1 MMIFFLYVS
10 YNNSD
15 WKRNMKITKLSW
27 RNLWRNPT
35 RTNVTISAVALCI
48 AVLIIF
54 QSMIVGLIEK
64 AKFTTTNLII
74 GEVQIHAEGYLDD
87 RSIYKSLQNTEEIH
101 LIAKENNIG
110 LVERSYGFGL
120 ISSGTKSAGTQFW
133 GINPESELQHFDFA
147 NHIDKGNFLTNTS
160 LKKIVLGRKLANSIA
175 ADIGTELVV
184 FVQGADGSLGN
195 ELFYVAGILKNMAD
209 NVDRGAA
216 MILRK
221 DFDILFSANNLIHEI
236 ALNSKGRLE
245 SEEIQKL
252 LSAKTIGV
260 DVETWQQLMP
270 TIALM
275 TEKMSV
281 FMRTFF
287 SLIFGI
293 AASLGVMNTMIMS
306 TYDRMR
312 EFGIIRAIG
321 TTPWRIL
328 KQISLEAI
336 LLTTIASVI
345 GVVVGLSV
353 ALYFQ
358 KYGFDVSG
366 GGNMSFGGVVMDP
379 VWRASVSVGI
389 VLLPVVLL
397 MLVSIV
403 ASIYPASIAA
413 RIKPVEAIH
422 YKP

>member
-1 MMIFFLYVS
+1 
-10 YNNSD
+10 
-15 WKRNMKITKLSW
+15 MKIIKVSW
-27 RNLWRNPT
+27 RNLWRNPI
-35 RTNVTISAVALCI
+35 RTNVTISAVAICI
-48 AVLIIF
+48 AILIIF

-64 AKFTTTNLII
+64 AKFNTTNLII
-74 GEVQIHAEGYLDD
+74 GEVQIHAEDYLDD
-87 RSIYKSLQNTEEIH
+87 RSIYKSLQNIEEIH
-101 LIAKENNIG
+101 SVAKENNIG

-160 LKKIVLGRKLANSIA
+160 LKKIVLGRKLASTIA

-216 MILRK
+216 MILRE
-221 DFDILFSANNLIHEI
+221 DFDILFSTNNLIHEI
-236 ALNSKGRLE
+236 ALNSKGRFE

-252 LSAKTIGV
+252 LSARTADV

-270 TIALM
+270 TIALL

-328 KQISLEAI
+328 KQVSLEAI

-366 GGNMSFGGVVMDP
+366 DGNMSFGGVVMDP
-379 VWRASVSVGI
+379 VWKASVSVGI
-389 VLLPVVLL
+389 VLLPIVLL

>member
-1 MMIFFLYVS
+1 
-10 YNNSD
+10 
-15 WKRNMKITKLSW
+15 MKIIKVSW
-27 RNLWRNPT
+27 RNLWRNPI
-35 RTNVTISAVALCI
+35 RTNVTISAVAICI
-48 AVLIIF
+48 AILIIF

-64 AKFTTTNLII
+64 AKFNTTNLII
-74 GEVQIHAEGYLDD
+74 GEVQIHVEDYFDD
-87 RSIYKSLQNTEEIH
+87 RSIYKSLQNIEEIH
-101 LIAKENNIG
+101 SVAKENNIG

-160 LKKIVLGRKLANSIA
+160 LKKIVLGKKLASSIA

-195 ELFYVAGILKNMAD
+195 ELFYVSGILKNMAD
-209 NVDRGAA
+209 NIDRGAA
-216 MILRK
+216 MILRE
-221 DFDILFSANNLIHEI
+221 DFDILFSTNNLIHEI

-252 LSAKTIGV
+252 VSAKTTGV

-270 TIALM
+270 TIAMM
-275 TEKMSV
+275 TEKMIV
-281 FMRTFF
+281 FMRTLF

-328 KQISLEAI
+328 KQVSLEAI
-336 LLTTIASVI
+336 LMTIFSSII

-366 GGNMSFGGVVMDP
+366 SGNMSFGGVVMDP
-379 VWRASVSVGI
+379 IWRANVSVGI
-389 VLLPVVLL
+389 VFLPVVL
-397 MLVSIV
+397 MILVSTV

>member
-1 MMIFFLYVS
+1 MIEKK
-10 YNNSD
+10 D
-15 WKRNMKITKLSW
+15 MKITKLSW

-35 RTNVTISAVALCI
+35 RTNVTILAVSLCI

-64 AKFTTTNLII
+64 AKFTTTNLVI
-74 GEVQIHAEGYLDD
+74 GEVQVHAEGYLDD
-87 RSIYKSLQNTEEIH
+87 RSIYKSLQNIEEIH
-101 LIAKENNIG
+101 SVAKENNIG

-133 GINPESELQHFDFA
+133 GINPESELRHFDFA

-160 LKKIVLGRKLANSIA
+160 LKKIVLGRKLASSIA

-216 MILRK
+216 MILRE
-221 DFDILFSANNLIHEI
+221 DFNILFSTNNLIHEI

-328 KQISLEAI
+328 KQMSLEAI

-379 VWRASVSVGI
+379 IWKASVSVGI

>member
-1 MMIFFLYVS
+1 
-10 YNNSD
+10 
-15 WKRNMKITKLSW
+15 MKITKLSW

-54 QSMIVGLIEK
+54 QSMIMGLIEK

-74 GEVQIHAEGYLDD
+74 GEVQVHAEGYLDD

-160 LKKIVLGRKLANSIA
+160 LKKIVLGRKLASSIA

-236 ALNSKGRLE
+236 ALNSKGRFE

-252 LSAKTIGV
+252 LSARTADV

-379 VWRASVSVGI
+379 VWRGSVSVGI

-397 MLVSIV
+397 MLVSVV

>member
-1 MMIFFLYVS
+1 M
-10 YNNSD
+10 NG
-15 WKRNMKITKLSW
+15 KRDMKITKLSW

-35 RTNVTISAVALCI
+35 RTNVTILAVSLCI

-64 AKFTTTNLII
+64 AKFTTTNLVI
-74 GEVQIHAEGYLDD
+74 GEVQVHAEGYLDD

-160 LKKIVLGRKLANSIA
+160 LKKIVLGRKLASSIA

-216 MILRK
+216 MILRE
-221 DFDILFSANNLIHEI
+221 DFDILFSTNNLIHEI
-236 ALNSKGRLE
+236 ALNSKGRFE

-252 LSAKTIGV
+252 LSARTADV

-270 TIALM
+270 TIALL

-328 KQISLEAI
+328 KQVSLEAI

-345 GVVVGLSV
+345 GAVVGLSI

-389 VLLPVVLL
+389 VLLPIVLL

>member
-1 MMIFFLYVS
+1 M
-10 YNNSD
+10 NEKGD
-15 WKRNMKITKLSW
+15 MKITKLSW

-35 RTNVTISAVALCI
+35 RTNVTILAVSLCI

-64 AKFTTTNLII
+64 TKFTTTNLII
-74 GEVQIHAEGYLDD
+74 GEVQVHAEGYLDD

-195 ELFYVAGILKNMAD
+195 ELFYVAGILKNVAD

-216 MILRK
+216 MILRE

-275 TEKMSV
+275 AEKMSV

-287 SLIFGI
+287 SLIFAI

-328 KQISLEAI
+328 KQVSLEAI

-345 GVVVGLSV
+345 GAVVGLSV

-389 VLLPVVLL
+389 VLLPIVLL

>member
-1 MMIFFLYVS
+1 
-10 YNNSD
+10 
-15 WKRNMKITKLSW
+15 MKIIKVSW
-27 RNLWRNPT
+27 RNLWRNSI
-35 RTNVTISAVALCI
+35 RTNVTISAVAICI
-48 AVLIIF
+48 AILIIF

-64 AKFTTTNLII
+64 AKFNTTNLII
-74 GEVQIHAEGYLDD
+74 GEVQVHAEDYLDD
-87 RSIYKSLQNTEEIH
+87 HSIYKSLQNIEEIH
-101 LIAKENNIG
+101 SVAKENNIG

-160 LKKIVLGRKLANSIA
+160 LKKIVLGKKLASSIA

-195 ELFYVAGILKNMAD
+195 ELFYVSGILKNVAD
-209 NVDRGAA
+209 NIDRGAA
-216 MILRK
+216 MILRE
-221 DFDILFSANNLIHEI
+221 DFDILFSTNNLIHEI

-252 LSAKTIGV
+252 VSAKTTGV

-275 TEKMSV
+275 TEKMIV
-281 FMRTFF
+281 FMRTLF

-328 KQISLEAI
+328 KQVSLEAMLMTI
-336 LLTTIASVI
+336 IASII
-345 GVVVGLSV
+345 GVVIGLSV

-366 GGNMSFGGVVMDP
+366 SGNMSFGGVVMDP
-379 VWRASVSVGI
+379 IWRASVSIGI
-389 VLLPVVLL
+389 VFLPVAL
-397 MLVSIV
+397 MMLISIV

>member
-1 MMIFFLYVS
+1 
-10 YNNSD
+10 
-15 WKRNMKITKLSW
+15 MKIIKVSW
-27 RNLWRNPT
+27 RNLWRNPI
-35 RTNVTISAVALCI
+35 RTNVTISAVAICI
-48 AVLIIF
+48 AILIVF

-64 AKFTTTNLII
+64 AKFTTTNLVI
-74 GEVQIHAEGYLDD
+74 GEVQVHAEGYLDD
-87 RSIYKSLQNTEEIH
+87 RSIYKSLQNIEEIH
-101 LIAKENNIG
+101 SVAKENKIG

-160 LKKIVLGRKLANSIA
+160 LKKIVLGKKLASSIA

-195 ELFYVAGILKNMAD
+195 ELFYVSGILKNMAD
-209 NVDRGAA
+209 NIDRGAA
-216 MILRK
+216 MILRE
-221 DFDILFSANNLIHEI
+221 DFDILFSTNNLIHEV
-236 ALNSKGRLE
+236 ALNSKGKLE

-252 LSAKTIGV
+252 VSAKITGA

-270 TIALM
+270 TIAMM
-275 TEKMSV
+275 TEKMIV
-281 FMRTFF
+281 FMRTLF

-328 KQISLEAI
+328 KQVSLEAI
-336 LLTTIASVI
+336 LMTIFASII

-366 GGNMSFGGVVMDP
+366 SGNMSFGGVVMDP
-379 VWRASVSVGI
+379 IWRANVSVGI
-389 VLLPVVLL
+389 VFLPVVL
-397 MLVSIV
+397 MILVSTV
-403 ASIYPASIAA
+403 ASLYPASIAA

>member
-1 MMIFFLYVS
+1 
-10 YNNSD
+10 
-15 WKRNMKITKLSW
+15 MKIIKVSW
-27 RNLWRNPT
+27 RNLWRNPI
-35 RTNVTISAVALCI
+35 RTNVTISAVAICI
-48 AVLIIF
+48 AILIIF

-64 AKFTTTNLII
+64 AKFNTTNLII
-74 GEVQIHAEGYLDD
+74 GEVQIHAEDYFDD
-87 RSIYKSLQNTEEIH
+87 RSIYKSLQNIEEIH
-101 LIAKENNIG
+101 SVAKENNIG

-160 LKKIVLGRKLANSIA
+160 LKKIVLGKKLASSIA

-195 ELFYVAGILKNMAD
+195 ELFYVSGILKNMAD
-209 NVDRGAA
+209 NIDRGAA
-216 MILRK
+216 MILRE
-221 DFDILFSANNLIHEI
+221 DFDILFSTNNLIHEI

-252 LSAKTIGV
+252 VSAKTTGV

-270 TIALM
+270 TIAMM
-275 TEKMSV
+275 TEKMIV
-281 FMRTFF
+281 FMRTLF

-328 KQISLEAI
+328 KQVSLEAI
-336 LLTTIASVI
+336 LMTIFASII
-345 GVVVGLSV
+345 GVVIGLSV

-366 GGNMSFGGVVMDP
+366 SGNMSFGGVVMDP
-379 VWRASVSVGI
+379 IWRANVSVGI
-389 VLLPVVLL
+389 VFLPVVL
-397 MLVSIV
+397 MILVSTV

>member
-1 MMIFFLYVS
+1 
-10 YNNSD
+10 
-15 WKRNMKITKLSW
+15 MKITKLSW

-35 RTNVTISAVALCI
+35 RTNVTISAVSLCI

-64 AKFTTTNLII
+64 AKFTTTNLVI
-74 GEVQIHAEGYLDD
+74 GEVQVHAEGYLDD

-101 LIAKENNIG
+101 LVAKENNIG

-160 LKKIVLGRKLANSIA
+160 LKKIVLGRKLASSIA

-236 ALNSKGRLE
+236 ALNSKGRFE

-252 LSAKTIGV
+252 LSAKTTDV

-379 VWRASVSVGI
+379 VWRGSVSVGI

-397 MLVSIV
+397 MLVSVV

>member
-1 MMIFFLYVS
+1 M
-10 YNNSD
+10 NG
-15 WKRNMKITKLSW
+15 KRDMKITKLSW

-35 RTNVTISAVALCI
+35 RTNVTILAVSLCI

-74 GEVQIHAEGYLDD
+74 GEVQVHAEGYLDD

-160 LKKIVLGRKLANSIA
+160 LKKIVLGRKLASSIA

-216 MILRK
+216 MILRE
-221 DFDILFSANNLIHEI
+221 DFDILFSTNNLIHEI
-236 ALNSKGRLE
+236 ALNSKGRFE

-252 LSAKTIGV
+252 LSARTADV

-270 TIALM
+270 TIALL

-328 KQISLEAI
+328 KQVSLEAI
-336 LLTTIASVI
+336 LMTIFASII
-345 GVVVGLSV
+345 GVVIGLSV

-379 VWRASVSVGI
+379 IWKASVSAGI
-389 VLLPVVLL
+389 VFLPVALL

>member
-1 MMIFFLYVS
+1 
-10 YNNSD
+10 
-15 WKRNMKITKLSW
+15 MKITKLCW

-35 RTNVTISAVALCI
+35 RTNVTILAVSLCI

-64 AKFTTTNLII
+64 AKFTTTNLVI
-74 GEVQIHAEGYLDD
+74 GEVQVHAESYLDD

-101 LIAKENNIG
+101 LVAKENNIG

-133 GINPESELQHFDFA
+133 GIDPESELQHFDFA
-147 NHIDKGNFLTNTS
+147 NHIDKGNFLTNAS
-160 LKKIVLGRKLANSIA
+160 LNKIVLGRKLASSIA

-216 MILRK
+216 MILKK

-236 ALNSKGRLE
+236 ALNSKGRFE
-245 SEEIQKL
+245 SEEIQNL
-252 LSAKTIGV
+252 LSARTTDV

-321 TTPWRIL
+321 TTPWKIL
-328 KQISLEAI
+328 KQMSLEAI

-358 KYGFDVSG
+358 KFGFDVSG

-379 VWRASVSVGI
+379 IWKASVSVGI

-397 MLVSIV
+397 MLVSVV

>member
-1 MMIFFLYVS
+1 
-10 YNNSD
+10 
-15 WKRNMKITKLSW
+15 MKITKLSW

-64 AKFTTTNLII
+64 AKFTTTNLVI
-74 GEVQIHAEGYLDD
+74 GEVQVHAEGYLDD

-101 LIAKENNIG
+101 LVAKENNIG

-160 LKKIVLGRKLANSIA
+160 LKKIVLGRKLASSIA

-236 ALNSKGRLE
+236 ALNSKGRFE

-252 LSAKTIGV
+252 LSARTADV

-328 KQISLEAI
+328 KQVSLEAI

-345 GVVVGLSV
+345 GAVVGLSI

-379 VWRASVSVGI
+379 VWKASVSVGI